1 LINSDSIKGI
11 NLMDTEKGA
20 NAKINTNS
28 SRKVDSLVKFNV
40 DCFDNHISNDTENNK
55 NNKNTTN
62 NM

>member
-1 LINSDSIKGI
+1 
-11 NLMDTEKGA
+11 MDTEKGA
-20 NAKINTNS
+20 NAKINTNA